1 MINGEMA
8 GHSSPLTEPYMN
20 NWLNNPAFVVYAI
33 TCLVLCVNLL
43 FLWAYSGVARAKTK
57 TAMNEEDAARFRA
70 SLTEFDPPPV
80 ARVLRAHGNAQASIY
95 PFLFLGL
102 VFVLAGGS
110 AGTGTVI
117 FGIFTGARLLH
128 SIFYLAGKQPWRT
141 VFFSVGG
148 LATIALML
156 DIIWL
161 MIQGS

>member
-1 MINGEMA
+1 
-8 GHSSPLTEPYMN
+8 MN

-43 FLWAYSGVARAKTK
+43 FLWGYSGAARAKTK
-57 TAMNEEDAARFRA
+57 TAINEEDAVRFGA
-70 SLTEFDPPPV
+70 SLAELDPPTV
-80 ARVLRAHGNAQASIY
+80 ARVLRAHDNAQASIY

-102 VFVLAGGS
+102 VFVLAGGT
-110 AGTGTVI
+110 AGTATVI

-141 VFFSVGG
+141 IFFSVGG

-156 DIIWL
+156 AIIWL
-161 MIQGS
+161 MIKGA

>member
-1 MINGEMA
+1 
-8 GHSSPLTEPYMN
+8 MN
-20 NWLNNPAFVVYAI
+20 NWLNNSTFLVYAI
-33 TCLVLCVNLL
+33 SCLVLCLNLL
-43 FLWAYSGVARAKTK
+43 FLWGYSGVARAATK
-57 TAMNEEDAARFRA
+57 TAMNEEDAVRFRA
-70 SLTEFDPPPV
+70 SLAEIDPPQV
-80 ARVLRAHGNAQASIY
+80 ARVLRAHSNAEAGIY

-102 VFVLAGGS
+102 VFVLAGGP

-161 MIQGS
+161 MIRGA